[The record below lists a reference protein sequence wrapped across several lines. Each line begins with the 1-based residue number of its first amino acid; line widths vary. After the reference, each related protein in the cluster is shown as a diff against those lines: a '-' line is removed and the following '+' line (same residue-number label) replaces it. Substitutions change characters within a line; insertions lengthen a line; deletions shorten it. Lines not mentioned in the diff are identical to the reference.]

1 MVRFRLTRF
10 PRCFLIVG
18 QLTKDSHMPRHHKK
32 RLPEGPFYRDLG
44 RTIRFTR
51 TAAGKSQIE
60 TAGHLDVTFQ
70 QVQKYEAG
78 TNRIPLDRLVSL
90 SDFLDVP
97 LSHFVAAGG
106 ASDGESALLSLIEQ
120 FEGKEFKT
128 LLESWTAIKDRHARA
143 ALLNLMK
150 CMAARN
156 R

>member
-1 MVRFRLTRF
+1 
-10 PRCFLIVG
+10 
-18 QLTKDSHMPRHHKK
+18 MPQYHKK

-44 RTIRFTR
+44 RNLR
-51 TAAGKSQIE
+51 AARSVSGKSQANVAE
-60 TAGHLDVTFQ
+60 YLDVTFQ
-70 QVQKYEAG
+70 QIQKYEAG
-78 TNRIPLDRLVSL
+78 TNRIPVDRLVNL

-97 LSHFVAAGG
+97 LSHFVAPSGH
-106 ASDGESALLSLIEQ
+106 SDGESALLSLIEQ

>member
-1 MVRFRLTRF
+1 MA
-10 PRCFLIVG
+10 
-18 QLTKDSHMPRHHKK
+18 QHYKK

-44 RTIRFTR
+44 RTIRLTR

-70 QVQKYEAG
+70 QLQKYEAG
-78 TNRIPLDRLVSL
+78 TNRIPLDRLVNL

-97 LSHFVAAGG
+97 LSHFVATGEP
-106 ASDGESALLSLIEQ
+106 SDGDSAFFSLIKK
-120 FEGKEFKT
+120 FEGKEFRP
-128 LLESWTAIKDRHARA
+128 LLESWTAIRDPHARA

-150 CMAARN
+150 CMSART

>member
-1 MVRFRLTRF
+1 MA
-10 PRCFLIVG
+10 
-18 QLTKDSHMPRHHKK
+18 QHHKK
-32 RLPEGPFYRDLG
+32 RLSEGPFYRDLG
-44 RTIRFTR
+44 RNLR
-51 TAAGKSQIE
+51 AARSVSGKSQTTVAE
-60 TAGHLDVTFQ
+60 YLDVTFQ

-106 ASDGESALLSLIEQ
+106 PSDGDSAFFSLIEQ
-120 FEGKEFKT
+120 FKGKEFKT
-128 LLESWTAIKDRHARA
+128 LIESWTAIKDRHARA

>member
-1 MVRFRLTRF
+1 
-10 PRCFLIVG
+10 
-18 QLTKDSHMPRHHKK
+18 MPRHQKK

-44 RTIRFTR
+44 RTIRLTR
-51 TAAGKSQIE
+51 TAAGKSQTE
-60 TAGHLDVTFQ
+60 AADHLDITFQ
-70 QVQKYEAG
+70 QIQKYESGA
-78 TNRIPLDRLVSL
+78 NRIPIDRLVNL

-106 ASDGESALLSLIEQ
+106 PSNGDSALFPLIEQ
-120 FEGKEFKT
+120 FEGKEFRT
-128 LLESWTAIKDRHARA
+128 LLESWTAIKDRPARA

>member
-1 MVRFRLTRF
+1 MA
-10 PRCFLIVG
+10 
-18 QLTKDSHMPRHHKK
+18 QHYKK

-44 RTIRFTR
+44 RTIRLTR

-70 QVQKYEAG
+70 QLQKYEAG
-78 TNRIPLDRLVSL
+78 TNRIPLDRLVNL

-97 LSHFVAAGG
+97 LSHFVATGEP
-106 ASDGESALLSLIEQ
+106 SDGDSAFFSLIKN
-120 FEGKEFKT
+120 FEGKEFRPV
-128 LLESWTAIKDRHARA
+128 LDSWTAIKDPHARA

-150 CMAARN
+150 CMSART